1 MVSGFRRSVSL
12 PGSTPSGNP
21 AGRRCEKPHHL
32 RSASLPCRSHPAI
45 SHLLDQIR
53 CLSDL
58 GIRCSPASGL
68 DRIDRLLSALDD
80 ILRLPQAQDP
90 LRRGPAWADRLLDGF
105 LRLADAHGSFRS
117 AVVALEQHN
126 AEASAAIRRRDP
138 VRLDSAAR
146 SHRRAEKELIRLATA
161 VKDLARCPPLIC
173 SDAAEAEVA
182 GIVAEAM
189 AATAATSAAVF
200 LGIAAASS
208 AVAGSIWFP
217 DSAAPCHCRARTR
230 ATDPPADAATSP
242 STCAPSASPA
252 DPTQPYPTSSI
263 RSAPART
270 SSSVAGSCSKS
281 SWTAWPSRR
290 PSKKGNEEAEMAAM
304 EALEERMEGLE
315 EGSGRVFRSL
325 VNIRVSLLNIL
336 TPSL

>member
-12 PGSTPSGNP
+12 PGSTPSGSP
-21 AGRRCEKPHHL
+21 ARRRCEKPHHL

-53 CLSDL
+53 SLSDL

-90 LRRGPAWADRLLDGF
+90 LRRGPACADRLLDGF

-126 AEASAAIRRRDP
+126 AEARSAIRRRDP

-208 AVAGSIWFP
+208 AVAGSM
-217 DSAAPCHCRARTR
+217 
-230 ATDPPADAATSP
+230 
-242 STCAPSASPA
+242 
-252 DPTQPYPTSSI
+252 
-263 RSAPART
+263 
-270 SSSVAGSCSKS
+270 SKG

-290 PSKKGNEEAEMAAM
+290 PSKKGSEEAEMAAM
-304 EALEERMEGLE
+304 EECMEGLE
-315 EGSGRVFRSL
+315 EGSGRVFRSS
-325 VNIRVSLLNIL
+325 VNIRVALLNIL

>member
-1 MVSGFRRSVSL
+1 MVSGFRRSLSL
-12 PGSTPSGNP
+12 PGSNPSDRP
-21 AGRRCEKPHHL
+21 ARRRCDKPQHL
-32 RSASLPCRSHPAI
+32 RSISLPCRSHPTL

-53 CLSDL
+53 SCPES
-58 GIRCSPASGL
+58 GPRSPASGL

-80 ILRLPQAQDP
+80 LLRLPQTQDA
-90 LRRGPAWADRLLDGF
+90 LRRRPAWADRVLDGF

-117 AVVALEQHN
+117 AVVAVEQHH
-126 AEASAAIRRRDP
+126 AESRAAIRRRDP

-161 VKDLARCPPLIC
+161 IKDLARSPPLIC

-182 GIVAEAM
+182 GIVADVM
-189 AATAATSAAVF
+189 AAAAATSTAVF

-208 AVAGSIWFP
+208 
-217 DSAAPCHCRARTR
+217 T
-230 ATDPPADAATSP
+230 
-242 STCAPSASPA
+242 
-252 DPTQPYPTSSI
+252 
-263 RSAPART
+263 
-270 SSSVAGSCSKS
+270 VAGSCSKS

-290 PSKKGNEEAEMAAM
+290 PSKKGSEEAEMAAM

>member
-12 PGSTPSGNP
+12 PGSNPSSSP
-21 AGRRCEKPHHL
+21 ARRRCEKAHHL

-53 CLSDL
+53 SFSDS

-68 DRIDRLLSALDD
+68 DRIDRLLSALDG

-117 AVVALEQHN
+117 AVVALDQHN
-126 AEASAAIRRRDP
+126 AEARAAIRRRDP
-138 VRLDSAAR
+138 VRLDSVAR
-146 SHRRAEKELIRLATA
+146 THRRAEKELIRLATA

-208 AVAGSIWFP
+208 AVAGSM
-217 DSAAPCHCRARTR
+217 
-230 ATDPPADAATSP
+230 
-242 STCAPSASPA
+242 
-252 DPTQPYPTSSI
+252 
-263 RSAPART
+263 
-270 SSSVAGSCSKS
+270 SKG

-290 PSKKGNEEAEMAAM
+290 PSKKGSEEAEMAAM
-304 EALEERMEGLE
+304 EELEECMEGLE
-315 EGSGRVFRSL
+315 EGSGRVFRISI
-325 VNIRVSLLNIL
+325 NIRVALLNIL